1 MKVEDMHG
9 NQDVGLIKPFKQ
21 HPKGTLANVLAYSP
35 EDNLVL
41 VRLRDKNNTEEK
53 IPPEYLVGVLFN

>member
-1 MKVEDMHG
+1 MKVEDLHG
-9 NQDVGLIKPFKQ
+9 DQDVGLIKPFKNI
-21 HPKGTLANVLAYSP
+21 PKGTLASVLAYSP
-35 EDNLVL
+35 TENLVL